1 MLFKQFV
8 RVLSTFCYTNLQ
20 KPKTE
25 MIWWQF
31 SVPPNSDFA
40 WHYPWGGGHT
50 LEHNKF
56 SWTKQ
61 TIVYLEEKQLRK
73 AQ

>member
-1 MLFKQFV
+1 
-8 RVLSTFCYTNLQ
+8 
-20 KPKTE
+20 

-31 SVPPNSDFA
+31 SVPLNSDFA
-40 WHYPWGGGHT
+40 WHYAWGGGHI

-61 TIVYLEEKQLRK
+61 TVVYLEKKQLRK
-73 AQ
+73 A